1 MCSAPYGRK
10 KRPRSTGSIF
20 PLGKAAQTETDRR
33 ESTEGA
39 VDDSRMVGTEIRILI
54 MSVND

>member
-20 PLGKAAQTETDRR
+20 PLGKAAQTDRR

-39 VDDSRMVGTEIRILI
+39 VDDSRMVGTEIRIVV